1 MINRT
6 LVSTLLLFLLAS
18 PAVAQQT
25 IFLVRHGER
34 ADGGSNSPT
43 AVPDPDLSD
52 AGLARAASLA
62 TVLRDAGIT
71 AIFATEYKRTQ
82 QTAAPLA
89 KALGLPVINLKS
101 TDTAALLAQLKAAK
115 GPALVVGHSNT
126 IPVVAKAL
134 GIASPP
140 KVGEDEYDKLFILT
154 TASSAAGPPSLLTL
168 HYR

>member
-1 MINRT
+1 MINRALLSAL
-6 LVSTLLLFLLAS
+6 LVLALAL
-18 PAVAQQT
+18 PVAAQQT
-25 IFLVRHGER
+25 IFLVRHAER

-62 TVLRDAGIT
+62 AVLEDAGIT
-71 AIFATEYKRTQ
+71 AIFATEFKRTQ

-89 KALGLPVINLKS
+89 KSLGLPVINLKS

-115 GPALVVGHSNT
+115 GNALVVGHSNT
-126 IPVVAKAL
+126 IPAIAKAL
-134 GIASPP
+134 GISSAP
-140 KVGEDEYDKLFILT
+140 KVDEDEHDKLFIVT
-154 TASSAAGPPSLLTL
+154 AAGAPGGSRALITL